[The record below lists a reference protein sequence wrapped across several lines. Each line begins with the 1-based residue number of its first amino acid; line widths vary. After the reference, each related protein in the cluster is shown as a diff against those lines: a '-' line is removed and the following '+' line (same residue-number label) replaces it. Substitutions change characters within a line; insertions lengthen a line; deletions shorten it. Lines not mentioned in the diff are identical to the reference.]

1 MEKQFFNYVVSFYTV
16 KNRSLN
22 LLSKRL
28 FVYRDPD
35 YDVISCLEFKCRRY
49 ARSYESILRKKGRK
63 EKVVFSYEQIFV
75 GSSLPVMDI
84 PKELQ

>member
-35 YDVISCLEFKCRRY
+35 YDVISCLEFECRRY
-49 ARSYESILRKKGRK
+49 ARGYESILRKEGRK
-63 EKVVFSYEQIFV
+63 GKVVFSYEQIPI
-75 GSSLPVMDI
+75 GSSLPNI
-84 PKELQ
+84 PLMLLS